1 MSRFF
6 SEKFKSLDPYV
17 PGEQPRD
24 MKYVK
29 LNTNESP
36 YPPSPEVLAC
46 MSPENVKKLRLY
58 PDPES
63 AALKDAIGKAEG
75 LGRENVYV
83 ANGSDDILNFAFMAF
98 SKPGGKVYFPDLTY
112 GFYPVFAALHGL
124 EAVEIPVKDD
134 FSINIEDYFVA
145 DGMVVIAN
153 PNAPT
158 GRILQLDDI
167 RKILDNNRDNVVLID
182 EAYVDF
188 GAESAVCLTGEYDN
202 LLVCRT
208 YSKSRSMAGA
218 RLGYAL
224 GDKSLIADLETLKFS
239 TNPYNI
245 NSLTQLAG
253 IAAMESEEYYRDRCR
268 AIQATR
274 EKTAAELIKRGFTV
288 VPSMANFIFVKSD
301 RISGEDLYSGL
312 RERGVLVRH
321 FDKERIKD
329 YNRVTIGTDEEM
341 DIFLCCVDEMLKG
354 ASK

>member
-46 MSPENVKKLRLY
+46 MSPENTEKLRLY

-124 EAVEIPVKDD
+124 EAVEIPVKED
-134 FSINIEDYFVA
+134 FSIDSADYF
-145 DGMVVIAN
+145 G
-153 PNAPT
+153 
-158 GRILQLDDI
+158 
-167 RKILDNNRDNVVLID
+167 
-182 EAYVDF
+182 
-188 GAESAVCLTGEYDN
+188 
-202 LLVCRT
+202 
-208 YSKSRSMAGA
+208 
-218 RLGYAL
+218 
-224 GDKSLIADLETLKFS
+224 
-239 TNPYNI
+239 
-245 NSLTQLAG
+245 AG
-253 IAAMESEEYYRDRCR
+253 ITS
-268 AIQATR
+268 
-274 EKTAAELIKRGFTV
+274 
-288 VPSMANFIFVKSD
+288 
-301 RISGEDLYSGL
+301 
-312 RERGVLVRH
+312 VRT
-321 FDKERIKD
+321 EWW
-329 YNRVTIGTDEEM
+329 
-341 DIFLCCVDEMLKG
+341 
-354 ASK
+354 S

>member
-6 SEKFKSLDPYV
+6 SEKFKNLDPYV

-36 YPPSPEVLAC
+36 YPPSPEVLAS
-46 MSPENVKKLRLY
+46 MSPENAGKLRLY

-124 EAVEIPVKDD
+124 EAVEIPVKED
-134 FSINIEDYFVA
+134 FSIDPADYFGA

-158 GRILQLDDI
+158 GRVLQLDDI
-167 RKILDNNRDNVVLID
+167 RKILENNRDNVVLID

-188 GAESAVCLTGEYDN
+188 GAESAVCLTGAASQGLWRGPVWD
-202 LLVCRT
+202 T
-208 YSKSRSMAGA
+208 
-218 RLGYAL
+218 
-224 GDKSLIADLETLKFS
+224 
-239 TNPYNI
+239 PW
-245 NSLTQLAG
+245 G
-253 IAAMESEEYYRDRCR
+253 IRP
-268 AIQATR
+268 
-274 EKTAAELIKRGFTV
+274 L
-288 VPSMANFIFVKSD
+288 
-301 RISGEDLYSGL
+301 
-312 RERGVLVRH
+312 
-321 FDKERIKD
+321 
-329 YNRVTIGTDEEM
+329 
-341 DIFLCCVDEMLKG
+341 
-354 ASK
+354 